1 MLRKLTNDKPQLRRG
16 QAQAINLERAFNAL
30 GMIRSIQ
37 YAEEQYNSVFDN
49 VTNDEAYRIYLQRP
63 YLELLSGFGTKV
75 DNLNQKSHLPGLT
88 EVIEAIEEHYKE
100 RINAH
105 AARFNDT
112 GLVEFDGLAEV
123 YRPGTKCV
131 YRQANGLAM
140 GVTVTWSK
148 YEEGEHYLAKH
159 EPFTLAFS
167 L

>member
-112 GLVEFDGLAEV
+112 GLVEFDL
-123 YRPGTKCV
+123 
-131 YRQANGLAM
+131 
-140 GVTVTWSK
+140 
-148 YEEGEHYLAKH
+148 
-159 EPFTLAFS
+159 
-167 L
+167 